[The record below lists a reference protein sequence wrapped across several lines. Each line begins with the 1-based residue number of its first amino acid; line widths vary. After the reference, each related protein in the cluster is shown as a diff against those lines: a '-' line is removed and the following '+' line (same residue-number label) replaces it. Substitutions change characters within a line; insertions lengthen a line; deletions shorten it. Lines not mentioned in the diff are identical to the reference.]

1 MERLEGASASQRRK
15 GSLQRGK
22 AASSPQPW
30 VFQSSSQYNTVFRK
44 IAVSE
49 SAPLRPPGSETSLA
63 WAADAGERNR
73 AHSRAVPLL
82 CVAPTTPCG
91 FLSSPDPSARPP
103 PRHHHQGKKQRKSS
117 PRAVPKQRGKMLWR
131 GVVSARISGV
141 GGGWVRGEPS
151 YFPLS

>member
-131 GVVSARISGV
+131 GVVSAQKNSRPG
-141 GGGWVRGEPS
+141 
-151 YFPLS
+151 